1 MQTLFQTF
9 YRLVE
14 RVSHTRQRYLYHII
28 DWDERLIGIKGA
40 RGVGKTTMVLQH
52 IRHAFPDR
60 KRALYV
66 SLDQL
71 WFTQHTI
78 LELAEYHY
86 THGGTHLF
94 LDEVHRYPGWIRELK
109 NIYDSYPD
117 LHVVFTGSSLLELDN
132 SVADLSRRCRMY
144 SMRGLSFREYLAFE
158 NVADLP
164 VLSLEETV
172 NNHVAHA
179 ASITGRLKVLPRF
192 EEYLSHGYYPFYNQ
206 NDDAGFY
213 DRLRQVVTT
222 IIENDVPAAA
232 HIEYETIL
240 KAKRLVVLL
249 AEMVPFTLN
258 ISTLCSSIGTTRN
271 QLIRLLSL
279 LERSALIRQ
288 IFSDAKGLKTLV
300 KPEKILFDNPN
311 LMAALN
317 EKNEIGTIRESF
329 LASMIS
335 QAHTLQYPRQGDFL
349 ADHKYLFEIGGKGKD
364 FAQIRNVE
372 NSYVVADEIEIGF
385 GNKIP
390 LWMFG
395 MLY

>member
-14 RVSHTRQRYLYHII
+14 RVSYTHQRYLYHII

-117 LHVVFTGSSLLELDN
+117 LHVVFIGSSLLELDN

-172 NNHVAHA
+172 NNHVAHTA
-179 ASITGRLKVLPRF
+179 NITGRLKVLPRF
-192 EEYLSHGYYPFYNQ
+192 EEYLSHGYYPFYNE

-213 DRLRQVVTT
+213 DRLR
-222 IIENDVPAAA
+222 
-232 HIEYETIL
+232 
-240 KAKRLVVLL
+240 RLVVLL

-258 ISTLCSSIGTTRN
+258 ISTLCSCIGTTRN

-329 LASMIS
+329 FASMIS

-349 ADHKYLFEIGGKGKD
+349 ADHKYLFEIGGKGKG